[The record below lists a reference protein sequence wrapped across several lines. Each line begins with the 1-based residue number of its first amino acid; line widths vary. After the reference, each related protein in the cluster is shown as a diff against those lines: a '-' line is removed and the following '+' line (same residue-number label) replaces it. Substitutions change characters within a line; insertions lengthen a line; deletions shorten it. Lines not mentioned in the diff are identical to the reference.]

1 MIAQLTGTVRHL
13 TTEKVV
19 IEVGGVGYSLSI
31 TPVTS
36 SKITM
41 GSSLTISTTLVVRE
55 DSMTLFGFLDSHER
69 DIYEVLQTVTGIGPK
84 VALAITGALTPDS
97 LAMAIAQE
105 DIAAIEKVPG
115 IGRKG
120 AQRLIL
126 ELKGKLLTDAPAQSY
141 SATHST
147 TRDQLLAALTGLGFS
162 SKESDIAINATF
174 SHISENGE
182 DPSRL
187 EISEL
192 LRLTLQSGKR

>member
-19 IEVGGVGYSLSI
+19 VEVGGVGYSLSI

-41 GSSLTISTTLVVRE
+41 GSVLTISTTLVVRE
-55 DSMTLFGFLDSHER
+55 DSMTLFGFLDSQER
-69 DIYEVLQTVTGIGPK
+69 DLYETLQTVTGIGPK
-84 VALAITGALTPDS
+84 VALAITGALSPDD
-97 LAMAIAQE
+97 LARAIAAE

-126 ELKGKLLTDAPAQSY
+126 ELKGKLVPDSPQFPRAANSPV
-141 SATHST
+141 
-147 TRDQLLAALTGLGFS
+147 RDQLLAALTGLGFS
-162 SKESDIAINATF
+162 AKESDIAINSTF
-174 SHISENGE
+174 AHLAEIGE
-182 DPSRL
+182 DPSTY
-187 EISEL
+187 EVSEL
-192 LRLTLQSGKR
+192 LKLTLQSGKR